1 MLLLF
6 PVLAA
11 GFPEAQTKVEA
22 RDLKKDIN
30 KCYRYIRKTNC
41 RMWNTTSKM
50 EKDKGEF
57 TYDVRFLDR

>member
-50 EKDKGEF
+50 EKDKG
-57 TYDVRFLDR
+57 